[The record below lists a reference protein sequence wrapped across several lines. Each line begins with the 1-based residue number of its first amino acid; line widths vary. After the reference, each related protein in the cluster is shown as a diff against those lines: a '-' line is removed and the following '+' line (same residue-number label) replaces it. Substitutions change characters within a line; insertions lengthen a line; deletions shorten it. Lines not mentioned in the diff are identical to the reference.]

1 MQWSIAYFCSA
12 WFVCW
17 WVVPSLLHNHHTF
30 PAGVF
35 GSDAKETGI
44 PVDVWR
50 YYLLSNRP
58 EQSDTDFKWTD
69 LQEYTK
75 LDLLFKC
82 ILTFRLPNS
91 QFLPVM
97 TLFPLNRWYINFTV
111 QYWQR
116 CRSACLPGCRRGTT
130 VSCWQTWAT

>member
-1 MQWSIAYFCSA
+1 MVHCLLLQRLACLLVGCAEPIAQSCL
-12 WFVCW
+12 
-17 WVVPSLLHNHHTF
+17 PHNHHTF

-69 LQEYTK
+69 LQECAK
-75 LDLLFKC
+75 FDLLYKC

-116 CRSACLPGCRRGTT
+116 CRSA
-130 VSCWQTWAT
+130 